1 MRTPTT
7 TLFKVKKLKKLNGKR
22 AWMIHRRS
30 QGKRERIYFV
40 TEREAR
46 QEAFRRNQ
54 NIEAHGTKVES
65 DPGRADLRSGL
76 HGGAGQDRQNPA

>member
-54 NIEAHGTKVES
+54 KHRGAWYQGQS

>member
-46 QEAFRRNQ
+46 Q
-54 NIEAHGTKVES
+54 
-65 DPGRADLRSGL
+65 
-76 HGGAGQDRQNPA
+76 